1 MNAMDIYNKLKAHFS
16 EEDIEFKVGATNKEK
31 TQGLALAY
39 VNARAVQ
46 ERLDTVLGF
55 NNWKAVY
62 KEVQG
67 GFICALSLRVD
78 GEWITKEDGAQAT
91 AYESIKGG
99 MSSAFKR
106 VASSGF
112 GIGRYLYT
120 NEASWYPIRPLGKGY
135 EFTINPT
142 LSLRETKHS
151 ESPTKTQSKTQ
162 APLATSDTPQEVE
175 EEIKKVKLKKM
186 TLEKAANLKWPMGKI
201 KGTALGI
208 VYKNSPEQIKYF
220 YEHAYEGKFEDIKD
234 AINLLDDASPEKK
247 KWKARVS

>member
-67 GFICALSLRVD
+67 GFICALSLRIE
-78 GEWITKEDGAQAT
+78 GEWITKEDGAQVT

-120 NEASWYPIRPLGKGY
+120 NETSWYPIRPLGKGY

-142 LSLRETKHS
+142 LSLPQQKSPMPSAPQS
-151 ESPTKTQSKTQ
+151 EPQTLTTNN
-162 APLATSDTPQEVE
+162 TPE
-175 EEIKKVKLKKM
+175 EIEEGIKKVKLKKM

-234 AINLLDDASPEKK
+234 AIKLLDDASPENK